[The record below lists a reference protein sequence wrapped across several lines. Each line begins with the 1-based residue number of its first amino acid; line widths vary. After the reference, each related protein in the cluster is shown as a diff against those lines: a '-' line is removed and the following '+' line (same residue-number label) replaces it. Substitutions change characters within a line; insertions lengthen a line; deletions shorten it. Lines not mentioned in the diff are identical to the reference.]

1 MRATWSVHDSASWHG
16 GSGADVFWSKEELR
30 AHLSAS
36 AAMKLT
42 GPIAAVK
49 YMGGD
54 FRCQVKS
61 GLTLD
66 PVKALECITQLVE
79 M

>member
-1 MRATWSVHDSASWHG
+1 
-16 GSGADVFWSKEELR
+16 
-30 AHLSAS
+30 
-36 AAMKLT
+36 MKLT

-66 PVKALECITQLVE
+66 PVKALECIT
-79 M
+79 